1 MKGWKTLSA
10 AIGFIAVGLLQLTV
24 TVDFR
29 ALLAPFI
36 KDETQLGF
44 AVVIAGIVFGVLR
57 FVTSTPVGNSEDT

>member
-10 AIGFIAVGLLQLTV
+10 AIGFIAMGLLQLTV
-24 TVDFR
+24 TVDFH